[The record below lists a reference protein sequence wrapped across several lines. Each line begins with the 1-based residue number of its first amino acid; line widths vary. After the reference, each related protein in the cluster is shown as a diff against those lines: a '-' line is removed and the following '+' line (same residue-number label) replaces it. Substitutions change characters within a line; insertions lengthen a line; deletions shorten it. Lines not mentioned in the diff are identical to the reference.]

1 MTDGMV
7 APPHATKPMDPK
19 NGPAPMLTTV
29 HAQRSMIVA
38 PHPLAADSGLRV
50 LREGGNAI
58 EAIVA
63 AAAVAAVVC
72 PHLCG
77 LAGDGLWMLARPG
90 RPPLAIDATG
100 AAGRAVTADDYRR
113 RGLTRIPR
121 HGGHAV
127 ATVPGA
133 VAGWQTALD
142 VSRHHWDGDLP
153 LARLLDDAIHLAEQG
168 HAMSDGLARA
178 LARAA
183 ADLAGRPLAALLL
196 DGGTP
201 PRPGRRLTN
210 PALAQTLRGLA
221 TAGLDDF
228 YRGAVGRAVSAD
240 LKALDSPLV
249 SDDLAAHRSVRRR
262 PLTLKT
268 PTATVH
274 DGPPP
279 TQGLIAL
286 MVLGMAERL
295 APEQA
300 DGRDHAHGLIQAMR
314 AAAAVRDRH
323 LGDPRFMAVH
333 PTTYLSDAMLDQGAA
348 ALDRARAT
356 PGPPATGRGDHGV
369 WIGCIDAA
377 GRAAGLAQGLHESF
391 GAGVLLTG
399 TGLLWTNQVRAF
411 QLDPARPNVLLP
423 GRKPPHGLTAPV
435 ARLRDG
441 RVMVM
446 GGNGGA
452 AQPLLQAMVITRHV
466 LFGEDLGTAMDGPRL
481 RPGPDG
487 DLDVL
492 VEADLDAA
500 LAADLE
506 RMGHR
511 PTRLGARDDA
521 MGHLGVVTRDPEGTL
536 AGVADRRGD
545 GAVAGD

>member
-1 MTDGMV
+1 
-7 APPHATKPMDPK
+7 
-19 NGPAPMLTTV
+19 MLTPV

-38 PHPLAADSGLRV
+38 PHPLAAEAGQRV

-63 AAAVAAVVC
+63 AAAAAAVVC

-77 LAGDGLWMLARPG
+77 LAGDGLWLLARPG

-100 AAGRAVTADDYRR
+100 AAGRAVSADDYRR
-113 RGLTRIPR
+113 LGLTQVSRRGPQ
-121 HGGHAV
+121 AV

-142 VSRHHWDGDLP
+142 VSRHHWDGHLP

-168 HAMSDGLARA
+168 HAMSEG

-183 ADLAGRPLAALLL
+183 ARAADDLAGTPLAALLL
-196 DGGTP
+196 DHDGAP
-201 PRPGRRLTN
+201 PTPGRRLTN

-228 YRGAVGRAVSAD
+228 YRGAVGRAISAD

-295 APEQA
+295 APETA

-323 LGDPRFMAVH
+323 LSDPRYMAVH

-348 ALDRARAT
+348 ALDRTRAQ
-356 PGPPATGRGDHGV
+356 PGPPAIGMGGHGV
-369 WIGCIDAA
+369 WLGCIDAA
-377 GRAAGLAQGLHESF
+377 GRAAGLSQGLHDPF
-391 GAGVLLTG
+391 GAGVVLRE
-399 TGLLWTNQVRAF
+399 TGLTWTNQVRAF
-411 QLDPARPNVLLP
+411 QLDPTRPNVLLP
-423 GRKPPHGLTAPV
+423 GRKPPHGLTAPI

-441 RVMVM
+441 RVMAM

-452 AQPLLQAMVITRHV
+452 AQPLLQAWVATRQV
-466 LFGEDLGTAMDGPRL
+466 LFGQDPHVAMDAPRL

-492 VEADLDAA
+492 IEQSADAA

-506 RMGHR
+506 RIGHR
-511 PTRLGARDDA
+511 VTRVSARDDA
-521 MGHLGVVTRDPEGTL
+521 MGHLGVVIRDPEGALT
-536 AGVADRRGD
+536 GVADPRGD
-545 GAVAGD
+545 GAAAGD